1 MIQKC
6 GNVLNQKNVK
16 ITKPAHAFKGF
27 ASFFNVEILYSFNHE
42 LQIKDTESATK
53 ELITELRGFKFV
65 TTLVLVFKK
74 VVRDNKTKCDNFRS
88 N

>member
-1 MIQKC
+1 MIQKSE
-6 GNVLNQKNVK
+6 NVLNQKNVK
-16 ITKPAHAFKGF
+16 ITKSAHAFKGF

-53 ELITELRGFKFV
+53 ELITELRGFTFV
-65 TTLVLVFKK
+65 TTLMLVFKK
-74 VVRDNKTKCDNFRS
+74 VVSDNKTKCDSFHS

>member
-1 MIQKC
+1 MIQKSE
-6 GNVLNQKNVK
+6 NVLNQKNVK
-16 ITKPAHAFKGF
+16 ITKLAHAFKGF
-27 ASFFNVEILYSFNHE
+27 ARFFNVEILYSFNHE

-53 ELITELRGFKFV
+53 ELITKIRGFKFV

-74 VVRDNKTKCDNFRS
+74 VVSDNKTKCDTFHS

>member
-1 MIQKC
+1 MIQKS

-65 TTLVLVFKK
+65 TTLVLVFKE
-74 VVRDNKTKCDNFRS
+74 VVRDNKTKCDTFRS

>member
-1 MIQKC
+1 MIQKS

-53 ELITELRGFKFV
+53 E
-65 TTLVLVFKK
+65 
-74 VVRDNKTKCDNFRS
+74 
-88 N
+88 